1 MFLLF
6 GRTFLFF
13 SSGFGSEANKPF
25 NAANKRL
32 NKDGAF
38 GALRSTGSGAGIV
51 MAKETAALSTAGIS
65 ACVASILRET
75 NDSSAA
81 KVSS

>member
-13 SSGFGSEANKPF
+13 SSGFGSDANKPF

-32 NKDGAF
+32 NNDGAL
-38 GALRSTGSGAGIV
+38 GSLRSIGAGAGMVI
-51 MAKETAALSTAGIS
+51 ANETAALSTAGVS
-65 ACVASILRET
+65 AGVASMLRET
-75 NDSSAA
+75 SDSSAA